1 LSGVGVKV
9 LEETL
14 LIRADAGAAMGTGH
28 VMRCLALAQAWQD
41 AGGQCVFVM
50 AESTPALERRLRD
63 EGMKIQP
70 LAVSAGSLQD
80 AKQTKDI
87 ASEQGVRWIV
97 VDGYQ
102 FGAEYQ
108 QAIKSGGFKL
118 LFVDDNVHAES
129 YSADLVLNQNMHA
142 SASLYAKREPYTR
155 LLLGPRYAMLR
166 RDFCGWRDWRRQ
178 ISASGRKILVTMG
191 GSDPNNLTSR
201 VIEAIRQVP
210 TQDLET
216 VVLLGGSNPHLQA
229 VKAAIG
235 ADQRSMRL
243 ITDAENMAEWMAW
256 ADVAVAGAGTTFWE
270 MCLLG
275 LPSVLLVLAENQRGV
290 AAAAEEMGLAC
301 SLGDAAE
308 ASAPAIGS
316 KLADLLNSYEKRSS
330 QSEKGRALV
339 DGRGAERVL
348 AFLSDLELRRTVV
361 SDCDVFWEWA
371 NDPDARAASF
381 HHEPILWED
390 HVKWFRAKLSDPKAV
405 FYTAT
410 NREGAPVGQVRYQ
423 IEGKRAVLSVSL
435 GQRFRGCG
443 WGRKILGI
451 ATERLFQESEVEA
464 IDAYVK
470 PANDASLKLFAGAGF
485 QRLATERIE
494 GQEAV
499 RFVLQRSRVA

>member
-1 LSGVGVKV
+1 MGEGTV
-9 LEETL
+9 
-14 LIRADAGAAMGTGH
+14 LIRADAGPAMGTGH
-28 VMRCLALAQAWQD
+28 AMRCLALAQAWQD
-41 AGGQCVFVM
+41 AGGQCIFVM
-50 AESTPALERRLRD
+50 AESTSALERRLRD
-63 EGMKIQP
+63 EGMKIQR
-70 LAVSAGSLQD
+70 LAICAGSSAD
-80 AKQTKDI
+80 ANQTGDI
-87 ASEQGVRWIV
+87 ARENGVRWIV

-142 SASLYAKREPYTR
+142 TASLYAKREPYTR
-155 LLLGPRYAMLR
+155 LLLGPRYVMLR
-166 RDFCGWRDWRRQ
+166 RDFRGWRDWRRQ

-201 VIEAIRQVP
+201 VIEAIRQVSK
-210 TQDLET
+210 QALET
-216 VVLLGGSNPHLQA
+216 VVLLGGSNPHLPA

-235 ADQRSMRL
+235 GDGQSIRL
-243 ITDAENMAEWMAW
+243 ITDAPNMGEWMAW

-270 MCLLG
+270 MCFLG
-275 LPSVLLVLAENQRGV
+275 LPGVLLVLAENQRGV
-290 AAAAEEMGLAC
+290 AAAAEKLGLAC
-301 SLGDAAE
+301 SLGDATE
-308 ASAPAIGS
+308 ISASVIGG
-316 KLADLLNSYEKRSS
+316 KLADLLSSHEKRSS

-339 DGRGAERVL
+339 DGRGAERVA
-348 AFLSDLELRRTVV
+348 AFLSDLELRRTVE

-371 NDPDARAASF
+371 NDPEARAASF
-381 HHEPILWED
+381 HHEPISWED

-405 FYTAT
+405 LFTAT
-410 NREGAPVGQVRYQ
+410 NQAGIPVGQVRYQ

-470 PANDASLKLFAGAGF
+470 PANDASLKLFARAGF
-485 QRLATERIE
+485 QRLPTKRIE